1 MYKDINSFKIDA
13 KLQGYKSKIEL
24 NGEKLNKV
32 RSFDL
37 SCNADEATQLNI
49 DFLVDDSIIEGE
61 AGCNYE
67 FKINLPDKV
76 RRALYEQLKTEF
88 EE

>member
-24 NGEKLNKV
+24 NGEKLN
-32 RSFDL
+32 RIRGFDL
-37 SCNADEATQLNI
+37 SCNVNEATQLNI
-49 DFLVDDSIIEGE
+49 DFLVDDSIITGKAE
-61 AGCNYE
+61 CDYK
-67 FKINLPDKV
+67 FDIDLPGKV
-76 RRALYEQLKTEF
+76 RKALYEQLKTEF